1 MTGNEDDAARQS
13 RQNFRDDVQS
23 AIWLHEKSKEQNRE
37 RREAKTAAD
46 LFVQAA
52 SLRPRRFKNRLA
64 RTLAAGPNSRR
75 DAEELERSRWVHNLT
90 LLLTGTDTPSGRLL
104 ASRQSSGQ
112 FLGAGLRASTL
123 RGKVRNLRKFMAW
136 LATTHQEDFPTSY
149 LQYIQYLQV
158 RQSEPSNRGALKDCH
173 ASFQFLE
180 EVAGLPAEQ
189 KQTSTELYTLMYKEV
204 LSQAT
209 PGRPVRQSPR
219 MFVKLLAEI
228 ESLVIDPSKQTN
240 LRIFGWWVLLQ
251 SWGTLRFSDHRGLVP
266 KQITVDDTGFT
277 GVLSRSKTLGTD
289 KTVGSRPVFVHAACF
304 VRERNWLSV
313 GWRILLEAAN
323 FDRDYLLPVPTSS
336 LQGCLQAELLYAAGF
351 AILNRLLCALQF
363 SESQRL
369 VPQVAHFWT
378 PHSGRSFMPSC
389 AAVLGFE
396 KSQRDFLGGWSA
408 HGSDRYARIAKL
420 RVGNMQKAAIRAI
433 HSYDQEDPLGE
444 AETSLAR
451 HMKGLGLPEEQ
462 RQKWL
467 DLFEQRE
474 RPRDERVFSTSKHG
488 LLAGL

>member
-1 MTGNEDDAARQS
+1 MTHSLRASYAVFQLLYRMRWKAAAWLTRGYWRRTRGLHSQSFFFYQQYLLPVFLQHVVVGFKGRLRAEPLLLTDGEGASVKSLEDNASSGRSVALGAMDGSSADSHQVGVGGQVRSAEDTGSVADSQLLYHTLVRDGAIPAGFLFEFESLMTGNEDDAARQS

-23 AIWLHEKSKEQNRE
+23 AIWLHEKSKEQNRG
-37 RREAKTAAD
+37 RREEKTATD

-52 SLRPRRFKNRLA
+52 SLKPRRFKNRLA

-90 LLLTGTDTPSGRLL
+90 VLLTGTDTPSGRLL

-123 RGKVRNLRKFMAW
+123 RGKVRNFRKFMAW
-136 LATTHQEDFPTSY
+136 LATTHEEVFPTSY

-228 ESLVIDPSKQTN
+228 ESLVIDPSKQTY

-251 SWGTLRFSDHRGLVP
+251 SWGTVRFSDHRGLVP

-289 KTVGSRPVFVHAACF
+289 KTVGSRPVF
-304 VRERNWLSV
+304 S
-313 GWRILLEAAN
+313 
-323 FDRDYLLPVPTSS
+323 
-336 LQGCLQAELLYAAGF
+336 
-351 AILNRLLCALQF
+351 LLC
-363 SESQRL
+363 SSRL
-369 VPQVAHFWT
+369 
-378 PHSGRSFMPSC
+378 
-389 AAVLGFE
+389 
-396 KSQRDFLGGWSA
+396 
-408 HGSDRYARIAKL
+408 
-420 RVGNMQKAAIRAI
+420 
-433 HSYDQEDPLGE
+433 EDPVG
-444 AETSLAR
+444 S
-451 HMKGLGLPEEQ
+451 
-462 RQKWL
+462 
-467 DLFEQRE
+467 
-474 RPRDERVFSTSKHG
+474 SK
-488 LLAGL
+488 L

>member
-1 MTGNEDDAARQS
+1 MRPSTTMSRPTPTSTHDALFEGKLRRLPAALRDALESCGMADPGLLAAYPRSSPAELGLLPAVPLPVILHHVVVGFKGRRRAELLLRTYAKDSMTLLHYGYGTSTPMVASDLLVLWSLGSYFCLLLSLPYLFFSSSRLVLFPVPSFTATAGAAVKSPEASGRSVALGVMDGSSADSHQVGVGGQVRSAEDTGSVADSQLLYYTLVRDGAVPAGFLFEFESLMTGNEDDAARQS

-52 SLRPRRFKNRLA
+52 NLKPRRFKNRLA

-75 DAEELERSRWVHNLT
+75 DAEELEKSRWVHNLT

-136 LATTHQEDFPTSY
+136 LATTHQEVLPTSY

-173 ASFQFLE
+173 AAFQFLE

-209 PGRPVRQSPR
+209 PSQTVSTDVR
-219 MFVKLLAEI
+219 K
-228 ESLVIDPSKQTN
+228 
-240 LRIFGWWVLLQ
+240 
-251 SWGTLRFSDHRGLVP
+251 
-266 KQITVDDTGFT
+266 
-277 GVLSRSKTLGTD
+277 
-289 KTVGSRPVFVHAACF
+289 AACRD
-304 VRERNWLSV
+304 RESR
-313 GWRILLEAAN
+313 
-323 FDRDYLLPVPTSS
+323 DRP
-336 LQGCLQAELLYAAGF
+336 F
-351 AILNRLLCALQF
+351 
-363 SESQRL
+363 
-369 VPQVAHFWT
+369 
-378 PHSGRSFMPSC
+378 
-389 AAVLGFE
+389 
-396 KSQRDFLGGWSA
+396 
-408 HGSDRYARIAKL
+408 
-420 RVGNMQKAAIRAI
+420 
-433 HSYDQEDPLGE
+433 
-444 AETSLAR
+444 
-451 HMKGLGLPEEQ
+451 
-462 RQKWL
+462 
-467 DLFEQRE
+467 
-474 RPRDERVFSTSKHG
+474 
-488 LLAGL
+488 